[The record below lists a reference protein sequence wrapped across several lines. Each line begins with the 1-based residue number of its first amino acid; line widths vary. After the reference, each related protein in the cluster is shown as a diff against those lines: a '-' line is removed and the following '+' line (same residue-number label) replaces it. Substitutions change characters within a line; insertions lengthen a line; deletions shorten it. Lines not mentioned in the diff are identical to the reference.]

1 MINKQHILLA
11 VGSLSA
17 VTVIQA
23 QNKIDVGKQPNIII
37 ISCEDISPDLGCYGN
52 PVVKTPNLDA
62 LANDAILF
70 ENAYSTAGV
79 SAPSRAALIT
89 GMYANSIGGGN
100 MRTGAK
106 DVKGISP
113 YQAVPPADVKCYSE
127 LMRAAG
133 YYATNN
139 DKTDYQFNAPL
150 SAWDDCSKKAQW
162 ENRPEKSPF
171 FSIFNIM
178 TSHESQIIYRKNSP
192 ISYFDKDVI
201 VPPYYP
207 EDSTIRR
214 DIVRNYSNIT
224 VMDREA
230 GEIIQNLKAKGLYDD
245 AIIIFYSDHGGPL
258 PRQKREIIASGT
270 HVPLLIKLPK
280 NQYAGSRNAE
290 LVSLLDIP
298 ATVLSLAGA
307 KVPNYMQG
315 QVLIGKQ
322 KDKPRKYV
330 HASRDRMD
338 TEMDMVRMTF
348 DKKFMYIRNYYP
360 EKPYYQDIQFRINS
374 LPSMARLLELK
385 AQNKLDSIQMIWFSN
400 TKPKEQLFVMN
411 NDPHNLHDVANNP
424 LYKKEL
430 IRLRKENDKWVKAI
444 HDQGL
449 KKDGTIKTEKE
460 LINEMWPNGV
470 QPQVLTPVLIHK
482 NGILK
487 IKTPTKGTSIVYQ
500 LNGKGNNPQHWIL
513 YNDKGIKVNVGDSI
527 SIVASRLGYKN
538 TTMNQKF

>member
-1 MINKQHILLA
+1 M
-11 VGSLSA
+11 GSLLVLGS
-17 VTVIQA
+17 TQA
-23 QNKIDVGKQPNIII
+23 QKDINIPFHTNIVI

-52 PVVKTPNLDA
+52 TVIKTPNLDA
-62 LANDAILF
+62 LANDAVLF

-79 SAPSRAALIT
+79 SAPSRCGLIT

-113 YQAVPPADVKCYSE
+113 YQAVPPAEVKCYSE

-133 YYATNN
+133 YFATNN

-150 SAWDDCSKKAQW
+150 SAWDDCSKTALW

-178 TSHESQIIYRKNSP
+178 TSHESQISYRKNSP

-207 EDSTIRR
+207 EDSIIRR

-230 GEIIQNLKAKGLYDD
+230 GEIIQKLKAQGLYDD

-280 NQYAGSRNAE
+280 NQYAGSHNTE

-298 ATVLSLAGA
+298 ATVLSLAGV

-322 KDKPRKYV
+322 KDKVRKYV

-338 TEMDMVRMTF
+338 TEVDMVRMTF
-348 DKKFMYIRNYYP
+348 DNKFMYIRNYYP
-360 EKPYYQDIQFRINS
+360 EKPYYQDIQFRVNS

-385 AQNKLDSIQMIWFSN
+385 AQNKLDSVQMIWFST
-400 TKPKEQLFVMN
+400 TKPKEQLYVMDK
-411 NDPHNLHDVANNP
+411 DPHNLYDVAQNP

-430 IRLRKENDKWVKAI
+430 IRLRNENDRWVKAI

-460 LINEMWPNGV
+460 LINELWPNGV
-470 QPQVLTPVLIHK
+470 QPQVETPIFIQK

-487 IKTPTKGTSIVYQ
+487 FKTPTKGTSIVYQ
-500 LNGKGNNPQHWIL
+500 LNGKGNNSQHWIL
-513 YNDKGIKVNVGDSI
+513 YNDNGIKVKAGDTI
-527 SIVASRLGYKN
+527 AIIASRLGYKN
-538 TTMNQKF
+538 ATLNQKF